1 MPKDLGPED
10 VLGHLDKGRLSPFY
24 LFFGQSEFL
33 LEKVLTRI
41 RETFIPESSRDFN
54 LQVFYGDET
63 GKGRGDIIDAARS
76 LPFLSENRLIIVR
89 RTEKIPASALE
100 NFIPYLESPAES
112 TCLIFV
118 SAKPDF
124 RWKFYKKIRKLHGT
138 VNFRPLYSDRVVPWI
153 KNTAKDL
160 GLNMNDEACAYLLEI
175 VGNRLRDLYSEL
187 EKIYL
192 RYGERSIG
200 MGDVKEIAIY
210 SRIYTVFELMDQVSM
225 KQRAG
230 ALSVLKRYLE
240 EEGGRVA
247 QGKLIGMLNR
257 QILLLF
263 RTRAVLERGGRRADV
278 ARKLGLRDF
287 QVKQLMPQSRHWS
300 ADQLERAL
308 RLLYEA
314 DGLLKSGSDGHL
326 VLENLVLSLSG

>member
-10 VLGHLDKGRLSPFY
+10 VLGHLDKARLSPFY

-41 RETFIPESSRDFN
+41 RETFIPEGARDFN

-63 GKGRGDIIDAARS
+63 GKGPGGIIDAARS

-89 RTEKIPASALE
+89 RIEKIPAIALE
-100 NFIPYLESPAES
+100 HFIPYLESPSES

-124 RWKFYKKIRKLHGT
+124 RWKFYKKIRELHGT
-138 VNFRPLYSDRVVPWI
+138 VNFRPLYGDRVVPWI
-153 KNTAKDL
+153 KKTAKDL
-160 GLNMNDEACAYLLEI
+160 GLNMNDQACVYLMEI

-200 MGDVKEIAIY
+200 MEDVKAIAIY
-210 SRIYTVFELMDQVSM
+210 SRIYTVFELMDEVSM

-240 EEGGRVA
+240 EEGGRDA
-247 QGKLIGMLNR
+247 HGKLIGMLNR

-263 RTRAVLERGGRRADV
+263 QTRAVLERGGRRADV

-287 QVKQLMPQSRHWS
+287 QVKQLMPQSRRWS